1 MCSGLVPGAPC
12 RKAGGPHS
20 SVSAGLFFRAEPQT
34 RICQCPSTRASGK
47 ESRCR
52 TLVRPKCDMELSP
65 RPCLTLQPSSCWSQP
80 EPGHMQK
87 QLPRALQAAAGC
99 GWEAPARLGRG
110 LLSSL
115 GAGVPV
121 GRSPCCYGHCVRPPV
136 NACVSG
142 ADLMWHGADGRTSL
156 APRGLCR
163 TEQSI

>member
-1 MCSGLVPGAPC
+1 MPFHVGVREGVEVPDTRPAQVRHGA
-12 RKAGGPHS
+12 
-20 SVSAGLFFRAEPQT
+20 
-34 RICQCPSTRASGK
+34 
-47 ESRCR
+47 
-52 TLVRPKCDMELSP
+52 
-65 RPCLTLQPSSCWSQP
+65 QPSAV
-80 EPGHMQK
+80 
-87 QLPRALQAAAGC
+87 LDAAALLLLVAAGA
-99 GWEAPARLGRG
+99 WTHAEAVTEGAASRGRLWVGSACEAGRG